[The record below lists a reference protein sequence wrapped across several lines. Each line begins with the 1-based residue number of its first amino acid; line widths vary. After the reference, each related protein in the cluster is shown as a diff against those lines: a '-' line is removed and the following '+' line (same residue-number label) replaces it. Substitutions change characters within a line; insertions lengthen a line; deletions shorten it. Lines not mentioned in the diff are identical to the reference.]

1 MRLRRGQGDCREGR
15 AIRAV
20 EAFAEPLFAGVHI
33 GLSGLYGVCL
43 KEDGTVLSKAHQRFS
58 NPEEMGLAYD
68 RVVGQLQKSEAGP
81 VACCLA
87 LEKPHRLVLAPRR
100 AAKDL
105 KFPPQIVQ
113 PALSAVLLGA
123 IPGHPGLLI
132 SLGKEV
138 RFALIDST
146 LSYREYRIN
155 EGGGAWW
162 QGELM
167 KLSQHSQRLTVHLKN
182 FEKSTPPLREISRL
196 LELGTFP
203 TPDPVL
209 KPRLEKVAGQLSDM
223 ALTLSSRLP
232 GIRSFAM
239 SGFLA
244 DSALG
249 RLLAEKLLA
258 RASHLRWKAPRFPP
272 EVGAALSTLALK
284 AENWERGHL
293 GKPPFEQDRSIDEWT
308 PPQVLIRR
316 LYRLRK
322 PFEEYS

>member
-1 MRLRRGQGDCREGR
+1 MRFRRGQRDCREGR
-15 AIRAV
+15 AVTSV
-20 EAFAEPLFAGVHI
+20 EAFAGVHV
-33 GLSGLYGVCL
+33 GLSGLYGICL
-43 KEDGTVLSKAHQRFS
+43 KEDGTVLSKAHQRFAG
-58 NPEEMGLAYD
+58 PEEMGLAYD
-68 RVVGQLQKSEAGP
+68 RVVEQLQGNERDP
-81 VACCLA
+81 FVCCLA

-100 AAKDL
+100 VPSYL

-146 LSYREYRIN
+146 LAYREYRIN

-167 KLSQHSQRLTVHLKN
+167 NLSQHSQRLTVHLKD
-182 FEKSTPPLREISRL
+182 FEGHRPPLDQVPRL

-209 KPRLEKVAGQLSDM
+209 KPRLEKVAAQLSGM
-223 ALTLSSRLP
+223 ALTLTSRLP
-232 GIRSFAM
+232 GIKSFAM

-249 RLLAEKLLA
+249 RMLAEKLLA
-258 RASHLRWKAPRFPP
+258 SAAHLRWKEARFPP

-284 AENWERGHL
+284 VENWERAHL
-293 GKPPFEQDRSIDEWT
+293 GKPAFEQDRSVDEWT

-322 PFEEYS
+322 PFAEYS